1 MTDRHDL
8 QLVLTSGAP
17 IVVIQTSD
25 EARFLEMLTDIAVS
39 SPKAGYRPLFRWSI
53 TDGLQRLDLDLEPQ
67 RHNSNPQEVLGHIR
81 AVSKPGIY
89 ALLDFHPFLTEPVN
103 TRLLKDIA
111 IGAQSSSV
119 SILLV
124 SHRIDLPPELEG
136 FSAQF
141 ELKLPDLNARAAIVD
156 GLVEEYRNAYPG
168 RRVTIDPKAVHMLV
182 QNLGGL
188 SRADTEQLARNAI
201 YHDGAISADD
211 IPDVMQAKY
220 RLLNRGG
227 LLSFEHDTAEFDDIA
242 GFRNV
247 KVWLKQRAFA
257 FSDDRPEGLD
267 APKGILLLGVQG
279 CGKSLAAKAA
289 ASALGAPL
297 LRLDLGALYNKYHGE
312 TERNLR
318 ESLATAEVMSPCVL
332 WLDEIEKG
340 IASGDSDSGTSK
352 RVLGSLLT
360 WMAERKSHVLL
371 VATANDIAALPP
383 ELVRKGRFDE
393 IFFVDLPG
401 PSHRAEILQIH
412 LRKRKLPPETFDIAT
427 LVDASA
433 GFSGAEIEQGIVFG
447 AVRRACDEAD
457 AGVGP
462 RSRGAPQD
470 PSTRGADAR
479 AHRVGPGLGGRAHRA
494 GRLSARVCET
504 YSLIFCNES
513 RIRAAPARQRRHR
526 RIAGAVGG
534 SHRRGRRG
542 DSRAL

>member
-1 MTDRHDL
+1 
-8 QLVLTSGAP
+8 V
-17 IVVIQTSD
+17 
-25 EARFLEMLTDIAVS
+25 
-39 SPKAGYRPLFRWSI
+39 
-53 TDGLQRLDLDLEPQ
+53 
-67 RHNSNPQEVLGHIR
+67 N
-81 AVSKPGIY
+81 KPGIY
-89 ALLDFHPFLTEPVN
+89 ALLDFHPFLAEPVN

-124 SHRIDLPPELEG
+124 SHKIDLPPELEG

-141 ELKLPDLNARAAIVD
+141 ELKLPDSNARAAIVD
-156 GLVEEYRNAYPG
+156 AIVEEYRDAHPG
-168 RRVTIDPKAVHMLV
+168 RRVTIDPKAMHMLV

-227 LLSFEHDTAEFDDIA
+227 LLSFEHDTAEFDEIA

-297 LRLDLGALYNKYHGE
+297 LRLDFGALYNKYHGE

-412 LRKRKLPPETFDIAT
+412 LRKRKLPPESFDIAK
-427 LVDASA
+427 LAAASA
-433 GFSGAEIEQGIVFG
+433 GFSGAEIEQGIVSALYAAHAMKQTPTSAHVLAEFRKTRPL
-447 AVRRACDEAD
+447 AVLMRERIESVRAWAAERTVPAD
-457 AGVGP
+457 
-462 RSRGAPQD
+462 
-470 PSTRGADAR
+470 
-479 AHRVGPGLGGRAHRA
+479 
-494 GRLSARVCET
+494 
-504 YSLIFCNES
+504 
-513 RIRAAPARQRRHR
+513 
-526 RIAGAVGG
+526 
-534 SHRRGRRG
+534 
-542 DSRAL
+542 